1 MSVAEQH
8 RFHTHRGKWI
18 ALVVALVALLVVG
31 VTAAAGLFRQPS
43 KTVEPAAP
51 DDFRIVLDQEQTV
64 AGTTLHLV
72 GAEFASDGTLLD
84 LRVSWPNFDPATSL
98 MPITYEAL
106 TVSGVSGDP
115 IYFGSSN
122 QEQPRDGVV
131 PLTLAIGPP
140 EPQATDIV
148 VEISKIGLTD
158 ADGAH
163 WIDGPW
169 SFTIPAADIVHDP
182 INIPIPVGKTVESG
196 PVAITIDTVHLSS
209 RTVSVA
215 YRVPA
220 MPAGEAMPAGPVVQ
234 LVLPDGQ
241 VFNGTGRGGIQL
253 RDDAWI
259 ARFPALP
266 DGVDSFQLAF
276 TSFAIP
282 VYRPFEITFP
292 IPDGFWN
299 VTADASFAIGQTFV
313 VDGETLEVS
322 GITRSERGEVAIV
335 IRNTGQPGDR
345 HVTFGGP
352 TPEGQTLTDDRG
364 NRYALTGGAM
374 GMADDGQGG
383 LEAGESVSS
392 FELPI
397 DPSATTLT
405 LHADSYG
412 RIIPGPDLIT
422 IDVP

>member
-1 MSVAEQH
+1 ML
-8 RFHTHRGKWI
+8 T
-18 ALVVALVALLVVG
+18 VALVAVLAVG
-31 VTAAAGLFRQPS
+31 ATAAAGLLRQPP
-43 KTVEPAAP
+43 KTVEPTAP
-51 DDFRIVLDQEQTV
+51 DDFRIALDQEQTV

-98 MPITYEAL
+98 MPITFEAL

-115 IYFGSSN
+115 TYFGSSN
-122 QEQPRDGVV
+122 QDQPRDGVV
-131 PLTLAIGPP
+131 PVTLAVGPP
-140 EPQATDIV
+140 VPRTTDIV
-148 VEISKIGLTD
+148 VEISKIGLAD
-158 ADGAH
+158 ADGAR

-169 SFTIPAADIVHDP
+169 SFTIPAADVVHDP

-209 RTVSVA
+209 RAVSVA

-220 MPAGEAMPAGPVVQ
+220 MPAGQAMPTGSVVQ

-241 VFNGTGRGGIQL
+241 VLNGTGRGGIQL
-253 RDDAWI
+253 RDDAWV

-276 TSFAIP
+276 TSFAVP
-282 VYRPFEITFP
+282 VDRPFEITFP
-292 IPDGFWN
+292 VPDGFWN
-299 VTADASFAIGQTFV
+299 VTADASFAIDHTFV
-313 VDGETLEVS
+313 VEDEPLDVVS
-322 GITRSERGEVAIV
+322 ITRSERGEVAII
-335 IRNTGQPGDR
+335 IRNTGQPGER

-352 TPEGQTLTDDRG
+352 TPDGQFLTDDRG
-364 NRYALTGGAM
+364 NRYASTGGAM

-383 LEAGESVSS
+383 LEAGESVMR

-397 DPSATTLT
+397 DPSATALT

-412 RIIPGPDLIT
+412 RIIPGPDPIT